1 MAKNKTFVIA
11 SIIRFRV
18 ICCDRPLLWSTF
30 GQSNGVRS
38 IPLTSLR
45 RASSFFFAGR
55 ALRIIVVGISRLVT
69 PICIVHNSTDSLKL
83 FISKVD
89 SCIAKIR
96 TIAGINANFR
106 NKIDRLA
113 QIAQYDAID
122 ELLRNKEIT
131 AMTEFLNE
139 EIASIEI
146 IQLVALNMTK
156 NEQNFVNQME
166 NINNLASLRDFYLNK
181 YNSLPHDQYEM
192 LRRSYNKIWN
202 KFVNSN
208 LKENIAHFLNAL
220 TPNENNQLRAYG
232 ILSEEDKL
240 VAFINEKIAAT
251 NFTSIDKSEIKH
263 YLKESEMLRFRR
275 EGIAASSFLFSIEG
289 NSLKK
294 KKKKN

>member
-1 MAKNKTFVIA
+1 MKTPTL
-11 SIIRFRV
+11 RYM
-18 ICCDRPLLWSTF
+18 LLLCTIFATSSTLE
-30 GQSNGVRS
+30 NRNE
-38 IPLTSLR
+38 
-45 RASSFFFAGR
+45 
-55 ALRIIVVGISRLVT
+55 
-69 PICIVHNSTDSLKL
+69 HNSTDSLKL

-122 ELLRNKEIT
+122 ELLRNKVNLNAFDQISKISELNCRLYNFLYIILHLIHSKYFFFFQNINILYNDFLFWMFLMCTDEEIT

-263 YLKESEMLRFRR
+263 YLK
-275 EGIAASSFLFSIEG
+275 GLFM
-289 NSLKK
+289 SLKLEQHTVIE
-294 KKKKN
+294 